1 METLTRVVRSVFE
14 PQEYPASLAR
24 LMAWTPDEAIPEFY
38 TDPSVF
44 LSIHPSMP
52 DLDVPDWADGPEDF
66 VLRHR

>member
-38 TDPSVF
+38 TDPSAF
-44 LSIHPSMP
+44 QSIHPNMP
-52 DLDVPDWADGPEDF
+52 DLEVPDWADGPEDF
-66 VLRHR
+66 VVRHR